1 MELAIP
7 ILALGGL
14 FIVGSQRRKNNKKDN
29 FESMGKPR
37 NYLPNVDTLPQ
48 NYPIV
53 NIGELV
59 DTVQEYP
66 NPNQATDKYFD
77 QTYFE
82 NKNNEGIKTGQN
94 IQSVY
99 SLTGD
104 YLESKE
110 FKHNNMVP
118 FYGGKM
124 YGNNYKDDNAQSQLD
139 NMVGS
144 GSQSIKKI
152 EQAPLFKPED
162 NVQWAYGSPDM
173 SDFYQSRVNPARVN
187 NHALPFQQQQVGPG
201 LNKGFS
207 SEGSNG
213 FNSGLESRDLWGD
226 KTVDELRVATNPKES
241 FSLFGLEGPAEAAI
255 SNVGK
260 IGTVEKY
267 RPDTFF
273 INTQD
278 RWLTT
283 TGQEKGNR
291 LVPVEMIK
299 DGRSNSGF
307 IDYMGPATSALKT
320 AGYTPSSTEPSK
332 RNELESFDKY
342 PSHSFGGN
350 VGHTDTRLKTT
361 FIEKNNR
368 SSNSQTAFF
377 GANFQRSIGAAILPF
392 MDILKPTRKEEFSCN
407 IYLGNAS
414 SQVPQYN
421 NHEEKVI
428 PTIKETTLYT
438 PHSFV
443 GAQVGGGY
451 MTNTQI
457 PTGTQRTTSALMNYM
472 GPVGGDGNN
481 YGSAVYNA
489 AYSQT
494 NNDNK
499 EATVMNRAP
508 QGNTNMF
515 NPNINVS
522 IHKTDNE
529 TCYVSA
535 PSIIFGSVPSV
546 EKIGVIDMPREED
559 NKCIS
564 DRIQPDLLNAF
575 RENPYTHSLTYAV

>member
-7 ILALGGL
+7 IIALGGL
-14 FIVGSQRRKNNKKDN
+14 FIVGNQRRKHNKKDN
-29 FESMGKPR
+29 FESMGKPT

-48 NYPIV
+48 NYPVV
-53 NIGELV
+53 NVNELV
-59 DTVQEYP
+59 DTVKEYP

-82 NKNNEGIKTGQN
+82 NKNNEGIKTGEN
-94 IQSVY
+94 IQNVY
-99 SLTGD
+99 SLTGN
-104 YLESKE
+104 YLETNE

-124 YGNNYKDDNAQSQLD
+124 YGGNFKEDMAQSQLD
-139 NMVGS
+139 NMAGT
-144 GSQSIKKI
+144 GSQTIKKI

-162 NVQWAYGSPDM
+162 NVQWAYGAPDM
-173 SDFYQSRVNPARVN
+173 SDFYQSRVNPGMLN
-187 NHALPFQQQQVGPG
+187 HHALPFQQQHVAPG
-201 LNKGFS
+201 LNKGFT

-213 FNSGLESRDLWGD
+213 FNAGMAERDSWLD
-226 KTVDELRVATNPKES
+226 KTVDELRIATNPKES
-241 FSLFGLEGPAEAAI
+241 FSLFGLEGPAEAPI
-255 SNVGK
+255 TNVGK

-291 LVPVEMIK
+291 LVPIEMIK
-299 DGRSNSGF
+299 DGKSNTGV

-320 AGYTPSSTEPSK
+320 AGYAPINTEPSK

-342 PSHSFGGN
+342 PTHSYGGN
-350 VGHTDTRLKTT
+350 SGHTDSRLKNT

-368 SSNSQTAFF
+368 SANSQVNFF
-377 GANFQRSIGAAILPF
+377 GASFNRSIGAAILPF
-392 MDILKPTRKEEFSCN
+392 MDMLKPTRKEEFSCN
-407 IYLGNAS
+407 LYLGNAGS
-414 SQVPQYN
+414 NVPQYN
-421 NHEEKVI
+421 TYEEKVSS
-428 PTIKETTLYT
+428 TIKETTLYT

-443 GAQVGGGY
+443 GQQVGGGY
-451 MTNTQI
+451 MTNTQT
-457 PTGTQRTTSALMNYM
+457 PTGTQRTTTGVINYM
-472 GPVGGDGNN
+472 GPVGGDGNS
-481 YGSAVYNA
+481 YGNPLYNS

-499 EATVMNRAP
+499 EASVMNRTN
-508 QGNTNMF
+508 QGNMNLYNPSINMS
-515 NPNINVS
+515 IN
-522 IHKTDNE
+522 KTDKE

-535 PSIIFGSVPSV
+535 PNAVFGSVPSV
-546 EKIGVIDMPREED
+546 DQLGVIDLPGED
-559 NKCIS
+559 NKCMT

>member
-7 ILALGGL
+7 IIALGGL

-29 FESMGKPR
+29 FESMGKPQ
-37 NYLPNVDTLPQ
+37 NYLPNVDNLPQ
-48 NYPIV
+48 NYPVV
-53 NIGELV
+53 NMGELV
-59 DTVQEYP
+59 DTVQEYQ

-77 QTYFE
+77 QSYFQ
-82 NKNNEGIKTGQN
+82 NKNNEGIKTGEN
-94 IQSVY
+94 IQNVY
-99 SLTGD
+99 SLTGN
-104 YLESKE
+104 YLESNE

-124 YGNNYKDDNAQSQLD
+124 YGGNFKEGMAQSQLD
-139 NMVGS
+139 NMAGT
-144 GSQSIKKI
+144 GSQTIKKI

-162 NVQWAYGSPDM
+162 NIQWAYGSPDM
-173 SDFYQSRVNPARVN
+173 SDFYQSRVNPGMIN
-187 NHALPFQQQQVGPG
+187 NHALPFQQQNVGPG

-213 FNSGLESRDLWGD
+213 FNSGMEARDLWVD
-226 KTVDELRVATNPKES
+226 KTVDELRITTNPKES
-241 FSLFGLEGPAEAAI
+241 FSLFGLEGPAEAPI

-291 LVPVEMIK
+291 LVPIEMIK
-299 DGRSNSGF
+299 DGKSNIDA
-307 IDYMGPATSALKT
+307 IDYMGPAVSTLKT
-320 AGYTPSSTEPSK
+320 AGYTPIHTEPSK
-332 RNELESFDKY
+332 RNELESFEKY
-342 PSHSFGGN
+342 PTHSYGGN
-350 VGHTDTRLKTT
+350 AGHTEARLKTT

-368 SSNSQTAFF
+368 SVNSQANFF
-377 GANFQRSIGAAILPF
+377 GANFNRSIGAAILPF
-392 MDILKPTRKEEFSCN
+392 MDMLKPTRKEEFSCN
-407 IYLGNAS
+407 LYLGNAGS
-414 SQVPQYN
+414 NVPQYN
-421 NHEEKVI
+421 NNEQKVSS
-428 PTIKETTLYT
+428 TIKETTLYT

-443 GAQVGGGY
+443 GKQVGGGY
-451 MTNTQI
+451 MTNKQTA
-457 PTGTQRTTSALMNYM
+457 TGTQRTTTGVISYM

-481 YGSAVYNA
+481 YGNPLYNA

-499 EATVMNRAP
+499 EASIMNRTN
-508 QGNTNMF
+508 QGNMNMF
-515 NPNINVS
+515 TPTINMS
-522 IHKTDNE
+522 INKTDNE

-535 PSIIFGSVPSV
+535 PSTVFGSVPSV
-546 EKIGVIDMPREED
+546 EQMGAIDMPLED
-559 NKCIS
+559 NKCMT

>member
-7 ILALGGL
+7 IIALGGL

-48 NYPIV
+48 NYPVV
-53 NIGELV
+53 NVGELV
-59 DTVQEYP
+59 DTVQQYP
-66 NPNQATDKYFD
+66 NPNQATDKYFN

-82 NKNNEGIKTGQN
+82 NKNNEGIKTGEN

-99 SLTGD
+99 SLTGN
-104 YLESKE
+104 YLESNE

-124 YGNNYKDDNAQSQLD
+124 YGGNFKDDMAQSQLD
-139 NMVGS
+139 NMVGT
-144 GSQSIKKI
+144 GSQTIKKI

-162 NVQWAYGSPDM
+162 NIQWAYGSPDM
-173 SDFYQSRVNPARVN
+173 SDFYQSRVNPGTVN
-187 NHALPFQQQQVGPG
+187 NHALPFQQQNVGPG

-213 FNSGLESRDLWGD
+213 FNSGMEARDLWLD
-226 KTVDELRVATNPKES
+226 KTVDELRIATNPKES
-241 FSLFGLEGPAEAAI
+241 FSLFGLEGPAEAPI
-255 SNVGK
+255 TNVGK

-291 LVPVEMIK
+291 LVPIEMIK
-299 DGRSNSGF
+299 DGKSN
-307 IDYMGPATSALKT
+307 IDAINYMGPATSALKT
-320 AGYTPSSTEPSK
+320 AGYTPINTELSK

-342 PSHSFGGN
+342 PTHSYGGN
-350 VGHTDTRLKTT
+350 AGHTDIHLKNT

-368 SSNSQTAFF
+368 SSNSQSNFF
-377 GANFQRSIGAAILPF
+377 GANFNRSIGAAILPF

-407 IYLGNAS
+407 LYLGGAGS
-414 SQVPQYN
+414 SVSQYN
-421 NHEEKVI
+421 NNKEKVSS
-428 PTIKETTLYT
+428 TIKESTLYT

-443 GAQVGGGY
+443 GQQIGGGY
-451 MTNTQI
+451 MTNNQT
-457 PTGTQRTTSALMNYM
+457 PTGTQRTTTGMMNYM
-472 GPVGGDGNN
+472 GPVGGDGNS
-481 YGSAVYNA
+481 YGNPLYNSSYA
-489 AYSQT
+489 QT

-499 EATVMNRAP
+499 EASIMNRTN
-508 QGNTNMF
+508 QGNMNIYSPTVNM
-515 NPNINVS
+515 S
-522 IHKTDNE
+522 IHKTDKE
-529 TCYVSA
+529 TCYVS
-535 PSIIFGSVPSV
+535 PPNTVFGSVPSV
-546 EKIGVIDMPREED
+546 EQMGVIDMPSED
-559 NKCIS
+559 NKCMT

>member
-7 ILALGGL
+7 IIALGGL
-14 FIVGSQRRKNNKKDN
+14 FIVGNQRRKHNKKDN
-29 FESMGKPR
+29 FESMGKPQ

-48 NYPIV
+48 NYPVV
-53 NIGELV
+53 NVNELV

-82 NKNNEGIKTGQN
+82 NKNNEGIKTGEN
-94 IQSVY
+94 IQNVY
-99 SLTGD
+99 SLTGN
-104 YLESKE
+104 YLETNE

-124 YGNNYKDDNAQSQLD
+124 YGGNFKEEMAQSQLD
-139 NMVGS
+139 NMAGT
-144 GSQSIKKI
+144 GSQTIKKI

-162 NVQWAYGSPDM
+162 NVQWAYGAPDM
-173 SDFYQSRVNPARVN
+173 SDFYQSRVNPGMLN
-187 NHALPFQQQQVGPG
+187 HHALPFQQQHVGPG

-213 FNSGLESRDLWGD
+213 FNAGMEAREKWVDKSVDDL
-226 KTVDELRVATNPKES
+226 RIATNPKES
-241 FSLFGLEGPAEAAI
+241 FSLFGLEGPAEAPI
-255 SNVGK
+255 TNVGK

-291 LVPVEMIK
+291 LVPIEMIK
-299 DGRSNSGF
+299 DGKSNTGV
-307 IDYMGPATSALKT
+307 IDYVGPATSVLKT
-320 AGYTPSSTEPSK
+320 AGYTPINTEPSK

-342 PSHSFGGN
+342 PTHSYGGN
-350 VGHTDTRLKTT
+350 SGHTDSRLKNTY
-361 FIEKNNR
+361 IEKNNR
-368 SSNSQTAFF
+368 SVNSQANFF
-377 GANFQRSIGAAILPF
+377 GANFNRSMGAAIMPF
-392 MDILKPTRKEEFSCN
+392 LDMLKPTLKEDFSCN
-407 IYLGNAS
+407 LYLGNAGS
-414 SQVPQYN
+414 NVSQYN
-421 NHEEKVI
+421 SHDEKVSA
-428 PTIKETTLYT
+428 TIKETTLYT

-443 GAQVGGGY
+443 GQQVGGGY
-451 MTNTQI
+451 MTNNQT
-457 PTGTQRTTSALMNYM
+457 PTGTQRTTTGVLNYM
-472 GPVGGDGNN
+472 GPVGGDGNS
-481 YGSAVYNA
+481 YGNPLYNS

-499 EATVMNRAP
+499 EASVMNRTN
-508 QGNTNMF
+508 QGNMNMF
-515 NPNINVS
+515 NPTINLS
-522 IHKTDNE
+522 INKTDKE

-535 PSIIFGSVPSV
+535 PNSVFGSVPSV
-546 EKIGVIDMPREED
+546 EQLGITDMPAED
-559 NKCIS
+559 NKCMT

>member
-7 ILALGGL
+7 IIALGGL
-14 FIVGSQRRKNNKKDN
+14 FIVGNQRKKNTKKDN
-29 FESMGKPR
+29 FESMGKPK

-48 NYPIV
+48 NYPVV
-53 NIGELV
+53 NVGELV

-66 NPNQATDKYFD
+66 NPNQATDRYFD

-99 SLTGD
+99 SLTGN
-104 YLESKE
+104 YLESNE

-124 YGNNYKDDNAQSQLD
+124 YGGNFKEEIAQSQLD
-139 NMVGS
+139 NMAGT
-144 GSQSIKKI
+144 GSQTIKKV

-162 NVQWAYGSPDM
+162 NVQWAFGSPDN
-173 SDFYQSRVNPARVN
+173 SDFYQSRVNPGTLN
-187 NHALPFQQQQVGPG
+187 HHALPFQQQNVGPG

-213 FNSGLESRDLWGD
+213 FNSGMEARDKWLD
-226 KTVDELRVATNPKES
+226 KTVDELRITTNPKES
-241 FSLFGLEGPAEAAI
+241 FSLFGLEGPAEAPI
-255 SNVGK
+255 TNVGK
-260 IGTVEKY
+260 IGKVEKY

-291 LVPVEMIK
+291 LVPIEMIK
-299 DGRSNSGF
+299 DGKSNTGV
-307 IDYMGPATSALKT
+307 IDYVGPAVSTLKT
-320 AGYTPSSTEPSK
+320 ASYTPISTEPSK

-342 PSHSFGGN
+342 PTHSYGGN
-350 VGHTDTRLKTT
+350 AGHTDLHLKNT

-368 SSNSQTAFF
+368 SVNSQANFF
-377 GANFQRSIGAAILPF
+377 GANFNRAIGAAILPF
-392 MDILKPTRKEEFSCN
+392 MDMLKPTRKEEFSCN
-407 IYLGNAS
+407 VYLGNAGS
-414 SQVPQYN
+414 NIPQYN
-421 NHEEKVI
+421 NREEKVAS
-428 PTIKETTLYT
+428 TIKETTLYT

-443 GAQVGGGY
+443 GQQIGGGY
-451 MTNTQI
+451 MTNNQI
-457 PTGTQRTTSALMNYM
+457 PTGTQRTTTGVMNYM

-481 YGSAVYNA
+481 YGNPLYNA

-499 EATVMNRAP
+499 ESSIMNRTN
-508 QGNTNMF
+508 QGNMDMF
-515 NPNINVS
+515 NPNINIS
-522 IHKTDNE
+522 INKTDNE

-535 PSIIFGSVPSV
+535 PSIIFGGAPSI
-546 EKIGVIDMPREED
+546 EQMGVVDLPPED
-559 NKCIS
+559 NKCVT

-575 RENPYTHSLTYAV
+575 RQNPYTHSLTYAV